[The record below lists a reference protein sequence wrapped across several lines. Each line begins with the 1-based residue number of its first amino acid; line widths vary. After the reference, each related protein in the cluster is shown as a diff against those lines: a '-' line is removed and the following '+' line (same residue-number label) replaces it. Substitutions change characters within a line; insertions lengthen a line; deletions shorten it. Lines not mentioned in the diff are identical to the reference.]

1 MRKIKSFLLLII
13 IVFLAFIGIQNKD
26 LFLDPQ
32 NFRLNFYFI
41 EEYIAPE
48 LPNAVFLFA
57 FLLSG
62 LLVSYFFSL
71 WQHFK
76 SRKTIK
82 SLTATIE
89 YHLQE
94 ISQLRNEVESIKGD
108 IPDNEQETSDSPAE
122 EAQTT

>member
-1 MRKIKSFLLLII
+1 MRKFKSLLLLII
-13 IVFLAFIGIQNKD
+13 IAFLAFIGIQNKA

-32 NFRLNFYFI
+32 TFRLNFYFI

-48 LPNAVFLFA
+48 LPNALFLFA
-57 FLLSG
+57 FLLFG

-82 SLTATIE
+82 GLNTTIE
-89 YHLQE
+89 SHVQE
-94 ISQLRNEVESIKGD
+94 ISQLRNEVQALKGD
-108 IPDNEQETSDSPAE
+108 VPDNEQETSDSPAE
-122 EAQTT
+122 AQTT

>member
-1 MRKIKSFLLLII
+1 MRKVKSFILLII
-13 IVFLAFIGIQNKD
+13 IAFLAFIGIQNKN

-57 FLLSG
+57 FLLFG

-82 SLTATIE
+82 SLNSTIE
-89 YHLQE
+89 YHLKE
-94 ISQLRNEVESIKGD
+94 ISQLRNEVQSLKGD

-122 EAQTT
+122 AQTT